1 MAGTS
6 GLVVNSGLQ
15 EEEKRTGG
23 ADLPKKPLDELNPR
37 LEKPVPGSTL
47 RCLEDPLFTDSVPV
61 KIVSGSNSSTEIE
74 ARNRFD
80 HFWGGKEGE
89 TVTAATTTT
98 NGEDQK
104 GPNWMKCSSG
114 IVARFSLNE

>member
-15 EEEKRTGG
+15 EEVKRTEV
-23 ADLPKKPLDELNPR
+23 ADLPKKTTDEVNPR
-37 LEKPVPGSTL
+37 LEKPIPGSTL
-47 RCLEDPLFTDSVPV
+47 RCLEDPMFTDSVPG
-61 KIVSGSNSSTEIE
+61 KIVSGTGGGANTEIE

-80 HFWGGKEGE
+80 HFWGGKEAE
-89 TVTAATTTT
+89 NATTTAAATVTT

-104 GPNWMKCSSG
+104 GVN
-114 IVARFSLNE
+114 